1 MTSDSGHQPVEQ
13 TRTEIEHF
21 LAAYPQAVLFEDGA
35 ELMDLSAAEWRL
47 SVAYG
52 KLLFEAWHD
61 ARSIVRR
68 VEEVAYRDSG
78 KLGLFVRKDF
88 GRADAVLEL
97 RERGEAAPSRGDAR
111 AKLRREITAYLAQQ
125 FPGWQLERV
134 TNRSDRE
141 RSFSS
146 WYTRGLA
153 RRGRTAWAFAAMDAA
168 ESVAAA
174 DAALAYGLN
183 WLDWLREN
191 ARDYTIS
198 GLKLFLP
205 PAAIPAT
212 ALRAAHLDSAAGLEI
227 FAWPQA
233 GPPEPV
239 RLGDFANIE
248 THAPPRRDAGAWID
262 RNRDLLVHWFGTSLG
277 RLDAVADPAA
287 NALSFRVFGVEIA
300 RMEGQIAPRLL
311 WGLEG
316 NRRIYREEEREQFRE
331 FVARVLSERAAS
343 GRAEGEIYRLQP
355 ERWLE
360 SLLLRDLSKIDPG
373 LVAGQAYPQV
383 PAVSGAF
390 RGIVDILGI
399 SREGILSVIELKL
412 DEDVTLPLQGLDYWM
427 RVNWLNERGQFHPA
441 GYFTGTAISPLPPV
455 LYLVSP
461 AFRFHPSNERII
473 RYFRPFIEVIQVG
486 LNQQW
491 REGVKVLFRKTRNGA
506 PQAQSRAG
514 SGD

>member
-13 TRTEIEHF
+13 TRTEIENF

-35 ELMDLSAAEWRL
+35 ELIDLSAAEWRL

-52 KLLFEAWHD
+52 KLLFEAWNG

-68 VEEVAYRDSG
+68 VEEVAYQDSG
-78 KLGLFVRKDF
+78 KLGLFVRRGF
-88 GRADAVLEL
+88 GRSDGVLEL
-97 RERGEAAPSRGDAR
+97 RERAEAAPSRGDAR
-111 AKLRREITAYLAQQ
+111 AKLRREITAYLAAQY
-125 FPGWQLERV
+125 PGWRLERV
-134 TNRSDRE
+134 TSRSDRE

-146 WYTRGLA
+146 WYTRGLV
-153 RRGRTAWAFAAMDAA
+153 RRGRTAWAFAAMDEA
-168 ESVAAA
+168 ESPAAA

-183 WLDWLREN
+183 WLDWLR
-191 ARDYTIS
+191 ATACDYTVS

-205 PAAIPAT
+205 APAIPVS

-227 FAWPQA
+227 FAWPQT

-239 RLGDFANIE
+239 RLGDFANTE
-248 THAPPRRDAGAWID
+248 THLVPRRDAGTWID
-262 RNRDLLVHWFGTSLG
+262 RNRDLLVHWFGTWLG

-287 NALSFRVFGVEIA
+287 NALSFRVLGLEIA

-316 NRRIYREEEREQFRE
+316 NRRIYREDEREQFRGFIE
-331 FVARVLSERAAS
+331 RILSERVAS
-343 GRAEGEIYRLQP
+343 GRAEGEIYRLQS
-355 ERWLE
+355 EHWLE

-373 LVAGQAYPQV
+373 LLAGQAYPQV
-383 PAVSGAF
+383 PAASGAF
-390 RGIVDILGI
+390 RGVVDILGI
-399 SREGILSVIELKL
+399 SREGRLAVIELKL

-441 GYFTGTAISPLPPV
+441 GYFPGTAISPLPPV

-473 RYFRPFIEVIQVG
+473 RYFRPSIEVIEVG

-491 REGVKVLFRKTRNGA
+491 REGVKVLFRKARSGA
-506 PQAQSRAG
+506 LQAL
-514 SGD
+514 

>member
-1 MTSDSGHQPVEQ
+1 MTSDSVHDSLEQ
-13 TRTEIEHF
+13 IKTEIERF
-21 LAAYPQAVLFEDGA
+21 VSACPNAILFEDGA

-47 SVAYG
+47 TVAHG
-52 KLLFEAWHD
+52 KLLFEAWNG

-78 KLGLFVRKDF
+78 KLGLFVRKDL
-88 GRADAVLEL
+88 GRSASVLEM
-97 RERGEAAPSRGDAR
+97 RERGAAAQSRGDAR
-111 AKLRREITAYLAQQ
+111 AILRSEITAYLTRQ
-125 FPGWQLERV
+125 FPGWRLERV

-141 RSFSS
+141 RSFSA

-168 ESVAAA
+168 ESPAAA

-191 ARDYTIS
+191 ARDYAVS

-205 PAAIPAT
+205 PPAIPVT
-212 ALRAAHLDSAAGLEI
+212 ALRAAQLDPATGLEI
-227 FAWPQA
+227 FAWPQI

-239 RLGDFANIE
+239 RAGEFANTE
-248 THAPPRRDAGAWID
+248 THLIPRRDAGAWID
-262 RNRDLLVHWFGTSLG
+262 RNRDLLVHWFGASLG

-287 NALSFRVFGVEIA
+287 NALSFRVFGLELA
-300 RMEGQIAPRLL
+300 RMEGQLAPRLL

-331 FVARVLSERAAS
+331 FVERVLSERAAAGS
-343 GRAEGEIYRLQP
+343 SRGEIYRLQP

-360 SLLLRDLSKIDPG
+360 SLLLRDLSKIDPA
-373 LVAGQAYPQV
+373 LLAGAYPQV
-383 PAVSGAF
+383 PAFSGAF
-390 RGIVDILGI
+390 RGVVDILGI
-399 SREGILSVIELKL
+399 SREGRLAVIELKL
-412 DEDVTLPLQGLDYWM
+412 DEDVTLPLQGLDYWI

-441 GYFTGTAISPLPPV
+441 GYFSNMAISPLPPV

-461 AFRFHPSNERII
+461 AFRFHPSNERIV
-473 RYFRPFIEVIQVG
+473 RYFRPSIEVIEVG

-491 REGVKVLFRKTRNGA
+491 REGVKVLFRKERNSA
-506 PQAQSRAG
+506 PHAVSQA
-514 SGD
+514 SGHD